1 MCIVGA
7 CMTNDAPVGETAGA
21 EQALSSDGPFASVDE
36 LVNFWNNT
44 STGGAATEIFVNGH
58 RKLFRSGFGPEFL
71 KQYFV
76 CAGGSSIYATC
87 PTGFF
92 DGFASFPALVS
103 RSPSTATITKN
114 GTPFRTGTN
123 QFEFENIKTCSVD
136 VSLNG
141 AVYFKVDSYT
151 NGFVPYSSNCY
162 P

>member
-1 MCIVGA
+1 
-7 CMTNDAPVGETAGA
+7 MTNDAPADERDTVAIT
-21 EQALSSDGPFASVDE
+21 EQALSSDGPFATVDE

-44 STGGAATEIFVNGH
+44 STSGAATEIFVNGH

-76 CAGGSSIYATC
+76 CAGGSIYATC

-92 DGFASFPALVS
+92 DGFASFPVLVS

-114 GTPFRTGTN
+114 GVPFRTGTN
-123 QFEFENIKTCSVD
+123 QFESENIKTCSVD
-136 VSLNG
+136 MSLNG
-141 AVYFKVDSYT
+141 AVYYTVISYT
-151 NGFVPYSSNCY
+151 NGFISFSSDCY